1 MSEEELPVK
10 KKVLS
15 VPQAAERAG
24 LTERAAWQ
32 KIYRGHFPHRRWGK
46 KAVVLEE
53 ELDAF
58 LKTLPGP
65 ALDDVIARVEA
76 ATR

>member
-1 MSEEELPVK
+1 MR

-15 VPQAAERAG
+15 VPEAAERAG

-32 KIYRGHFPHRRWGK
+32 QIYRGRFPHRRWGK
-46 KAVVLEE
+46 KVIVLED
-53 ELDAF
+53 ELDEF

-65 ALDDVIARVEA
+65 ALDDILARVEA
-76 ATR
+76 TAR